1 MSSSTWRTASAE
13 RGADLCHDASL
24 IGRRI
29 TVLRHDEDAEGEP
42 QAADYHAATV
52 VAYKSNNRKNKFFIH
67 FDSPVA
73 GQTTEK
79 VDLKNSDIR
88 IMFQR
93 VKICTCSRCSATA
106 EGHRVLPL
114 LIDVVTGGL
123 LTDVSDSCYLLP
135 PIAT

>member
-1 MSSSTWRTASAE
+1 MVVSSKRFREIRWQ
-13 RGADLCHDASL
+13 ADETPACPK
-24 IGRRI
+24 
-29 TVLRHDEDAEGEP
+29 P
-42 QAADYHAATV
+42 QAADYHPATV

-79 VDLKNSDIR
+79 VDLKHTDIR

-106 EGHRVLPL
+106 EGHRMLPL

>member
-1 MSSSTWRTASAE
+1 MR
-13 RGADLCHDASL
+13 
-24 IGRRI
+24 
-29 TVLRHDEDAEGEP
+29 
-42 QAADYHAATV
+42 ATV
-52 VAYKSNNRKNKFFIH
+52 VAFNDSNRKNKFFIH

-79 VDLKNSDIR
+79 VDLKHTDIR

-106 EGHRVLPL
+106 EGHRMLPL